1 MILSKLTANISHL
14 TLFTIAPNIFITYIF
29 IVFIYGIFCK
39 LAENN
44 KKMKLHAIEAG
55 NFKLDGGAMFGVV
68 PKTIWNKTNPADD
81 KNLIDIAARCLLI
94 ENGNRLILIDT
105 GMGNKQSD
113 KFFSYYSLWGNHSL
127 DQSLKDKG
135 FHRDD
140 ITDVFMT
147 HLHFD
152 HCGGSVNWNKDRTGF
167 EVAFRNAKYWTNQ
180 DHWEWATK
188 PNNRE
193 KASFLHENLMPMQES
208 GQLNFI
214 DRPTSDFGFSDELGF
229 DIFYADG
236 HTEKQMIPHIKYKDK
251 TIVFCGDL
259 LATAGHIPIPYVMG
273 YDTRPLLTLDEKT
286 KFMNNAAEKNYFLM
300 LEHDAH
306 NQIITVE
313 NTEKGV
319 RLKEVLT
326 CDALF

>member
-1 MILSKLTANISHL
+1 
-14 TLFTIAPNIFITYIF
+14 
-29 IVFIYGIFCK
+29 
-39 LAENN
+39 
-44 KKMKLHAIEAG
+44 MKLYPIEAG

-68 PKTIWNKTNPADD
+68 PKTIWNRTNPADEN
-81 KNLIDIAARCLLI
+81 NLIDIAARCLLI
-94 ENGNRLILIDT
+94 EDGNRLTLIDT

-113 KFFSYYSLWGNHSL
+113 KFFSYYSLWGDHSL
-127 DQSLKDKG
+127 DKSLAKFG

-140 ITDVFMT
+140 VTDVFMT

-152 HCGGSVNWNKDRTGF
+152 HCGGSVNWNADKTGY
-167 EVAFRNAKYWTNQ
+167 EVAFKKAKFWTNEN
-180 DHWEWATK
+180 HWEWATQ
-188 PNNRE
+188 PNSRE
-193 KASFLHENLMPMQES
+193 KASFLHENLIPMQES

-214 DRPTSDFGFSDELGF
+214 QRPDGDFGFSDELDFG
-229 DIFYADG
+229 IFYADG
-236 HTEKQMIPHIKYKDK
+236 HTEKQMLPHINYQGK

-273 YDTRPLLTLDEKT
+273 YDTRPLLTLGEKT
-286 KFMNNAAEKNYFLM
+286 KFMQTAADKNYFLM

-319 RLKEVLT
+319 RLKEVFK
-326 CDALF
+326 CDDIF

>member
-1 MILSKLTANISHL
+1 
-14 TLFTIAPNIFITYIF
+14 
-29 IVFIYGIFCK
+29 
-39 LAENN
+39 
-44 KKMKLHAIEAG
+44 MKLHPIEAG

-68 PKTIWNKTNPADD
+68 PKTIWNKTNPADEN
-81 KNLIDIAARCLLI
+81 NLIDIAARCLLI
-94 ENGNRLILIDT
+94 EDGNRLTLIDT

-113 KFFSYYSLWGNHSL
+113 KFFGYYSLWGDHSL
-127 DQSLKDKG
+127 DKSLKNAG

-152 HCGGSVNWNKDRTGF
+152 HCGGSVNWNKDKTGY
-167 EVAFRNAKYWTNQ
+167 EVAFKNAKFWTNEN
-180 DHWEWATK
+180 HWEWATK
-188 PNNRE
+188 PNARE
-193 KASFLHENLMPMQES
+193 KASFLHENIIPMQES

-214 DRPTSDFGFSDELGF
+214 KRAEGDFLATSELGF
-229 DIFYADG
+229 GIFFADG
-236 HTEKQMIPHIKYKDK
+236 HTEKQMLPHINYKGK

-286 KFMNNAAEKNYFLM
+286 KFMNVAADNNYFLF

-306 NQIITVE
+306 NEIITVE
-313 NTEKGV
+313 RTEKGV
-319 RLKEVLT
+319 RLKEVFT
-326 CDALF
+326 CKEILK